1 MQNLGISDC
10 ESEENN
16 ERDFRPQYIRT
27 SSNRYFKMKYYETR
41 NMFTR
46 NKMMIYN
53 CSGFPPGQYSFPF
66 SFKTFEGWPASF
78 SHHTPQ
84 KKGIIIYHM
93 TAAIEPETRQFKI
106 RGSREVIL
114 RETRVV
120 QAQQKKS
127 AGEIKS
133 CCCISK
139 GLTHSTMSFEK
150 DGYMPGEMVQMIIE
164 VDNTNCTANV
174 NTISISVNNQVTLRS
189 QGAATSDSRTFFT
202 KQINGV
208 YAGQALTVTMRLFRA
223 TRPSGS
229 SS

>member
-1 MQNLGISDC
+1 
-10 ESEENN
+10 
-16 ERDFRPQYIRT
+16 
-27 SSNRYFKMKYYETR
+27 
-41 NMFTR
+41 MFTR

-66 SFKTFEGWPASF
+66 SFKTFEGWPSSF
-78 SHHTPQ
+78 NHHTPQ

-106 RGSREVIL
+106 RGSREIIL

-120 QAQQKKS
+120 QSQQKKS

-189 QGAATSDSRTFFT
+189 QGHATSDSRTFFT

-208 YAGQALTVTMRLFRA
+208 YAGQALTVTI
-223 TRPSGS
+223 
-229 SS
+229 